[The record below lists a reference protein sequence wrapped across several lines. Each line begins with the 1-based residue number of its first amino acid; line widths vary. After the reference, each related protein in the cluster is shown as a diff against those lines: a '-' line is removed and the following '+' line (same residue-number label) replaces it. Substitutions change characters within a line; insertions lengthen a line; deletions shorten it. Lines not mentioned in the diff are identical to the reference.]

1 MLHLLVSVTVR
12 PDKRE
17 QFLAAIA
24 ENARASVRDEPGCY
38 QFDVFEDAGNTGH
51 FFYYE
56 RYTDRA
62 AFDAHKASPHFA
74 AWRDI
79 AAEVLVPDS
88 QSNTFGESVISVL
101 DSADA

>member
-1 MLHLLVSVTVR
+1 MMNLLVSVSVK

-17 QFLAAIA
+17 KFIGAIS
-24 ENARASVRDEPGCY
+24 ENAESSVRNEPGCH
-38 QFDVFEDAGNTGH
+38 QFDVFEDESTPNH

-74 AWRDI
+74 AWREI
-79 AAEVLVPDS
+79 ADDVIVPGS
-88 QSNTFGESVISVL
+88 QHNTFGSSVTTVIASESV
-101 DSADA
+101 